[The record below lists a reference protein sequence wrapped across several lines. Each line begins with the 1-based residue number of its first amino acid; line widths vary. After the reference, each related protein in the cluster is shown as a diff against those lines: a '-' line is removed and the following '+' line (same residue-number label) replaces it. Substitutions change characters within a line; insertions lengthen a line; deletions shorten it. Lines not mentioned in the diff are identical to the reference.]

1 MFQNITYTAFNKASQ
16 ITEGDYEYNIAYA
29 ADDERFKTEL
39 INTQTNTT
47 EQIKYYAGDY
57 EEFRDAS
64 NNVMR
69 RLHYINS
76 PYGLVAVVEK
86 TGTNYDVRY
95 VMTDYLGSICAVTD
109 DAGNVLQQVSFDAWG
124 RRRDP
129 QTWALYQANAPLT
142 PTPSA
147 LYFDRGYTGHEH
159 LEKFDLINMNG
170 RMYDPTLCRML
181 SVDNYNNNV
190 SSTIGMNRYAYA
202 LNNPLKYTDPS
213 GHFLK
218 AASWLFFF
226 SCTAMSSGGDWKFSS
241 DVANTVTNGMSQ
253 LGQFTIYKNNYFKI
267 TAGLDV
273 YSIGVSVNAS
283 YNQGDWQA
291 AASVGVGIQRDISAG
306 VNVGYRTGN
315 WMFGVSGG
323 YSYNSKG
330 NEWQYGFGATY
341 NQSNSSYTLGFTH
354 YGGDD
359 AQTNWYASYQNGD
372 FSFSMTNDAF
382 LNIVNGNSSD
392 KYRTAGFELGYGNL
406 SIGVSIYTNNPVSE
420 SRENWPSPIYGE
432 NASGKGAYADGRR
445 IYSAA
450 YFGVSDGNTVS
461 RIGIDSPWIQ
471 DAIQNGLHQSKF
483 ARILWGGSPYF
494 PTDYSTP
501 ASFYLFNRF
510 YSPYSLY

>member
-1 MFQNITYTAFNKASQ
+1 
-16 ITEGDYEYNIAYA
+16 
-29 ADDERFKTEL
+29 
-39 INTQTNTT
+39 
-47 EQIKYYAGDY
+47 
-57 EEFRDAS
+57 
-64 NNVMR
+64 
-69 RLHYINS
+69 
-76 PYGLVAVVEK
+76 
-86 TGTNYDVRY
+86 
-95 VMTDYLGSICAVTD
+95 
-109 DAGNVLQQVSFDAWG
+109 
-124 RRRDP
+124 
-129 QTWALYQANAPLT
+129 
-142 PTPSA
+142 
-147 LYFDRGYTGHEH
+147 
-159 LEKFDLINMNG
+159 
-170 RMYDPTLCRML
+170 
-181 SVDNYNNNV
+181 
-190 SSTIGMNRYAYA
+190 RYAYA

>member
-109 DAGNVLQQVSFDAWG
+109 DAGTVLQQVSFDAWG

-129 QTWALYQANAPLT
+129 QTWALYGVTNAS
-142 PTPSA
+142 PSA

-359 AQTNWYASYQNGD
+359 AQTNWYASYHNGD

-483 ARILWGGSPYF
+483 ARILRGGSPYF